1 MTLNIDEN
9 GTIFIHQG
17 DTGDIVVCGLNTDSD
32 YNVYFAV
39 KNKNRETIGS
49 ELMVSSNYSDSV
61 RFVLTSAFTDLLVVP
76 DDEEFAVYHYGL
88 KICSEDNCEDTLF
101 VANSDYGQ
109 LNNIIV
115 FPKKVEGV

>member
-1 MTLNIDEN
+1 MTLKIDEN

-17 DTGDIVVCGLNTDSD
+17 DTGDIVVCGLNPDKD

-49 ELMVSSNYSDSV
+49 ELMVSSNYSPSV

-76 DDEEFAVYHYGL
+76 DDEEFEVYHYGL
-88 KICSEDNCEDTLF
+88 KICSDDNYEDTLF
-101 VANSDYGQ
+101 VADTDYGQ

-115 FPKKVEGV
+115 FPKKVEGT